1 MPLEYLQMFVY
12 LLHKSKYRRK
22 CRTVA
27 PQEGHRPGVV
37 VGLLALL
44 VALSGGDN
52 GDGSSPFRPKMLM
65 VHGSSHGQLAAL
77 AETGGKC
84 AEVRCM
90 NGGVCKNGTC
100 LCPDGWQGSECQFC
114 GGKVRL
120 TDSSGS
126 IHDGLGNYSIGVK
139 CSWLIDA
146 RDHNAT
152 TDKVSLMTGTSS
164 AMTTTTTT
172 TTTTPAH
179 RPVIRLHLEEF
190 ATECGWDHLYVYDG
204 DSVESPLLAVFSGL
218 MYRQNFTIRRIP
230 EVFAHSGSAL
240 LHFFSDDA
248 YNMSGFNISYQVNA
262 CPTNDSR
269 LNCSGNGVCQEGEC
283 SCEQGFTG
291 AACHIP
297 RCPRLCSAHLG
308 RGWCDTKQQRCICKH
323 GFIGNDCSQEI
334 AHGFWTAID
343 AGESEGFAPPGSASH
358 GAAVFHDT
366 LYVVAG
372 ESYSKAKALLY
383 MYDFNGKVW
392 ETAHS
397 DSKTAPEFRYGASTV
412 IYGDKIFMYGGVIE
426 GRGVCGELWAF
437 DVSAK
442 IWENI
447 TVKSEQCNDTYEMCG
462 PLRTAGHTATIVTNY
477 DAPGGAGGIGGIGS
491 GKKLGGGVGGV
502 GGAGGTA
509 QKMVVI
515 FGHSP
520 QFGYLNTVQEFNFGT
535 REWKIVRTR
544 GYPVKGGYGHSA
556 AYDSLRDRIFVYGGI
571 VSESDSTQLLS
582 NKLYSYE
589 PRARLWTL
597 LETAP
602 TSRFLHTAS
611 FVTPGLMMVF
621 GGNTHNDTSHS
632 FGAKCYSRDLMVYDV
647 LCDSWHVQSMPDELY
662 ADLARFGH
670 SAVVFERSLY
680 IYGGFDGQMINDM
693 LKFTPGDC
701 RSLNRSELCLNARP
715 GVKCVWDIQRSKCL
729 AVSDVEPDRL
739 FDRDQESLEVCPK
752 ESRLVMTQQVL
763 MDYELCSQLTTCQGC
778 VSTAYGCMFCGI
790 GGGKGICVKEK
801 CPDVSYTYRADFYP
815 TKALKDCPDSE
826 EHVCGQLHGCHACSA
841 VSVCHWDYE
850 HSRCQYSRNKSGD
863 ALNDACPP
871 ACSGLTSCG
880 NCTQEECIWCQNEQR
895 CVDKNAYTASFPY
908 GQCREW
914 TTGSNKCRAASS
926 GKSQCG
932 FYRTCGQCRDDPAC
946 GWCDDGSMTGL
957 GKCLPGGDSGAHE
970 ELECPSQRWHFTHCP
985 SCQCNG
991 HSTCPD
997 GKSCL
1002 QPCSHLTVGTNCDK
1016 CKSGYWGNPV
1026 NGGVCQ
1032 KCECNGQAQYCHSE
1046 TGKCFCSTKGLAG
1059 DHCEKCDATN
1069 HYHGDPSRGSCYYDL
1084 TIDYQFT
1091 FNLSKKE
1098 DRHFTQINFRN
1109 SPVKPDIDADFSI
1122 TCSVAAR
1129 MNITIRTAGGMEKP
1143 LFSAVN
1149 CSTFRYR
1156 FSKAEHQFGIED
1168 NVTLTTFYV
1177 YVYDFQPPLWIQIA
1191 FSQYP
1196 KLNLQQ
1202 FFITFSTCF
1211 LLLLVMAA
1219 VLWKIKQHYDMFR
1232 RRQRLFVEM
1241 EQMASR
1247 PFSQVLVDIESRE
1260 YNELSPMVENITA
1273 APRKRKKDSPSPIA
1287 LEPCEGNRAAVL
1299 SLLVR
1304 LPTGGLQHSPPG
1316 QSAGLAV
1323 ASALVTLGNP
1333 RRPSIEHPKEPKSKR
1348 KQSQHPDSC
1357 I

>member
-1 MPLEYLQMFVY
+1 MPLEHLQMFVY

-22 CRTVA
+22 RD
-27 PQEGHRPGVV
+27 PPPIRPM
-37 VGLLALL
+37 VGGRPAGPHSSVWRLALL
-44 VALSGGDN
+44 VLLALSCHLG
-52 GDGSSPFRPKMLM
+52 PTVL
-65 VHGSSHGQLAAL
+65 VSSHGLAGVADP
-77 AETGGKC
+77 GKC
-84 AEVRCM
+84 SEVRCM

-120 TDSSGS
+120 TEPSGS

-146 RDHNAT
+146 REHNSI
-152 TDKVSLMTGTSS
+152 TDKVLTEPG
-164 AMTTTTTT
+164 
-172 TTTTPAH
+172 
-179 RPVIRLHLEEF
+179 RPSVIRLHLEEF

-218 MYRQNFTIRRIP
+218 MYRKNFTIRRIP

-262 CPTNDSR
+262 CPTNDSS
-269 LNCSGNGVCQEGEC
+269 LNCSGNGDCWNGEC
-283 SCEQGFTG
+283 SCNSGFTG
-291 AACHIP
+291 AACNIP
-297 RCPRLCSAHLG
+297 RCPNYCSAHLG
-308 RGWCDTKQQRCICKH
+308 RGVCDRKQQRCVCSA
-323 GFIGNDCSQEI
+323 GYTGNDCSQAI
-334 AHGFWTAID
+334 AHGYWTAID
-343 AGESEGFAPPGSASH
+343 AGETEGFTPPGSASH

-366 LYVVAG
+366 LYVIAG
-372 ESYSKAKALLY
+372 ESYGKAEALLY

-392 ETAHS
+392 ETAHTES
-397 DSKTAPEFRYGASTV
+397 RPAPELRYGASTV
-412 IYGDKIFMYGGVIE
+412 IFGDKIFMYGGVIE

-447 TVKSEQCNDTYEMCG
+447 TVKAEQCNDTYEMCG
-462 PLRTAGHTATIVTNY
+462 PLRSAGHTATIVSNY
-477 DAPGGAGGIGGIGS
+477 DQVG
-491 GKKLGGGVGGV
+491 GKKVLTGGGSS
-502 GGAGGTA
+502 

-535 REWKIVRTR
+535 REWRIVPTR

-556 AYDSLRDRIFVYGGI
+556 AYDPLRERIYVYGGI
-571 VSESDSTQLLS
+571 VSESDSSQLLS

-589 PRARLWTL
+589 PHERLWTL

-602 TSRFLHTAS
+602 TARFLHTAN
-611 FVTPGLMMVF
+611 FLTPGLMMVF

-647 LCDSWHVQSMPDELY
+647 LCDSWHAQPMPDDLY

-680 IYGGFDGQMINDM
+680 VYGGFDGQMVNDM
-693 LKFTPGDC
+693 LQFTPGDC
-701 RSLNRSELCLNARP
+701 QAFNRTDQCLNARP
-715 GVKCVWDIQRSKCL
+715 GVKCVWDIQKSRCL
-729 AVSDVEPDRL
+729 PAAAVQRERL
-739 FDRDQESLEVCPK
+739 FDRDQEGLEVCPK
-752 ESRLVMTQQVL
+752 KSRLVMTQHEL

-790 GGGKGICVKEK
+790 GNGKGICVKEK

-815 TKALKDCPDSE
+815 TKALKDCPDND
-826 EHVCGQLHGCHACSA
+826 EHVCAQLHGCHACTA

-914 TTGSNKCRAASS
+914 TTGSSKCRAASS

-932 FYRTCGQCRDDPAC
+932 FYRTCAQCRDDPAC
-946 GWCDDGSMTGL
+946 GWCDDGSLTGL

-970 ELECPSQRWHFTHCP
+970 ESECPAQRWHFTHCP

-997 GKSCL
+997 AKTCK
-1002 QPCSHLTVGTNCDK
+1002 QPCSNLTFGPNCDK
-1016 CKSGYWGNPV
+1016 CKPGFWGNPV
-1026 NGGVCQ
+1026 NGGICQ

-1109 SPVKPDIDADFSI
+1109 SPVKPDIDADFTI

-1129 MNITIRTAGGMEKP
+1129 MNITIRTAGGIEKP

-1156 FSKAEHQFGIED
+1156 FSKAEHQFGVED

-1219 VLWKIKQHYDMFR
+1219 ILWKIKQHYDMFR

-1247 PFSQVLVDIESRE
+1247 PFSQVLVEIESRE
-1260 YNELSPMVENITA
+1260 YNELSPAVENITA

-1333 RRPSIEHPKEPKSKR
+1333 RRSSIEHPKEPKTKR